1 MNSLLQAV
9 ADTAEQEPQGD
20 ALVGNNSGFSYESLI
35 DAAVGL
41 SRQIVDNKVE
51 TLALIADNGP
61 EWVVVD
67 LACQLAEC
75 CFIPLPLFFSP
86 VQIRHSIVQAGVDTL
101 LVGANIPVPGYLEQE
116 RAIEGFTEYFRAYRL
131 PVLIEA
137 SKPAETRKITFTS
150 GSTGSPKGVC
160 LGTEQQ
166 LAVAGSLA
174 SLIPI
179 EQPRH
184 LCVLPL
190 ATLLENIA
198 GVYAPLMSAGS
209 IYLPSL
215 EMLGYSG
222 SSRLDPV
229 RLLASI
235 DHFQPHT
242 MILIPQLLD
251 MLINAAM
258 QGWVVPSSLRFIA
271 VGGSRVAASAIQ
283 QSRRLGLPVYEGYGL
298 SECASVVSLN
308 TPENDLPGSAG
319 KVLPHI
325 KMDIVDGE
333 IHVAGN
339 SFLGYLNEPASWH
352 PDSVVT
358 GDLGDLDES
367 GFIHLKGRKKNLL
380 ISSYGRNISPEW
392 IESEILTH
400 PAIQQCVVV
409 GDARPYCCAL
419 IYADSSVVGDDE
431 IKQWLDCINP
441 TLPDYARV
449 LSWLRI
455 AQPLTSEQG
464 LLTANGRPR
473 RAAINDF
480 YASAID
486 QFYDDSRENRA

>member
-1 MNSLLQAV
+1 MNSLLQSIARI
-9 ADTAEQEPQGD
+9 AEQQPLRD
-20 ALVGNNSGFSYESLI
+20 ALVSDNSRYGYQALV
-35 DAAVGL
+35 DASVDL
-41 SRQIVDNKVE
+41 SRQILDNNVR

-61 EWVVVD
+61 EWVIVD
-67 LACQLAEC
+67 LACQMAEC

-86 VQIRHSIVQAGVDTL
+86 DQIRHSIVQAGVDTL
-101 LVGANIPVPGYLEQE
+101 LVGSNVPAPGHLEQWQALE
-116 RAIEGFTEYFRAYRL
+116 HFTESFRAYRL
-131 PVLIEA
+131 PVLA
-137 SKPAETRKITFTS
+137 DAGKPAETRKITFTS

-166 LAVAGSLA
+166 LAVAGSIA

-198 GVYAPLMSAGS
+198 GIYAPLMSAGTV
-209 IYLPSL
+209 YLPSL
-215 EMLGYSG
+215 ERLGYSG
-222 SSRLDPV
+222 SSRLDPA
-229 RLLASI
+229 RLLGSI
-235 DHFQPHT
+235 EHCRPHT

-251 MLINAAM
+251 VLVNAVM
-258 QGWVVPSSLRFIA
+258 QGWEAPASLQFIA
-271 VGGSRVAASAIQ
+271 VGGGRVASSAIQ
-283 QSRRLGLPVYEGYGL
+283 RARRLGLPIYEGYGL

-308 TPENDLPGSAG
+308 IPGSDLPGSAG
-319 KVLPHI
+319 RALPHI
-325 KMDIVDGE
+325 ELSLSDGE
-333 IHVAGN
+333 ICVAGN
-339 SFLGYLNEPASWH
+339 SFLGYLNDPQSWY
-352 PDSVVT
+352 PDKVAT
-358 GDLGDLDES
+358 GDLGCVDES

-400 PAIQQCVVV
+400 PGIRQCVVV

-419 IYADSSVVGDDE
+419 IYADSKHVSDDE
-431 IKQWLDCINP
+431 IQQWLDRVNP

-449 LSWLRI
+449 LSWLRL
-455 AQPLTSEQG
+455 ARPLGSEEG

-473 RAAINDF
+473 RKAINEC

-486 QFYDDSRENRA
+486 QFYDDSQENRA